1 MMIERAKGAREIREQ
16 KREKGKIMPS
26 RPTQIKIHVIAMGI
40 ELVRI
45 HRVNFR
51 FHYAGIMRAVWGI

>member
-1 MMIERAKGAREIREQ
+1 
-16 KREKGKIMPS
+16 MPS

-40 ELVRI
+40 ELVRL